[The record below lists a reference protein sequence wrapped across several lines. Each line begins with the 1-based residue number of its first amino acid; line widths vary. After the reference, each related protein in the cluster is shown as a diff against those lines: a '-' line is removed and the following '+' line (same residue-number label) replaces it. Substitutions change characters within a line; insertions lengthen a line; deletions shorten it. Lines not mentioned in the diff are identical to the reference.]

1 MRVFR
6 WLARGVLGA
15 VLLAP
20 AIALT
25 AAIFVDRVPVGESR
39 FSPHLFPV
47 AVWIF
52 DDFSWTCV
60 RNSVIFAALV

>member
-6 WLARGVLGA
+6 WIARAVLGA
-15 VLLAP
+15 FVLVP
-20 AIALT
+20 AIALA
-25 AAIFVDRVPVGESR
+25 AAIFVDRGPAGESR